1 MDKMYVSI
9 NLFLFCIQILILLIE
24 VIAGKEVCNQDLL
37 DRSFVTQCGP
47 NICEAVIEGESKKT
61 NEWPTNKDEV
71 IHIVSSRA
79 GDRFK
84 VNTYKA
90 IDTTE
95 FYYEES
101 HVNGTIFIDT
111 ETKYQK
117 ILGFG
122 STFTD
127 ASCANINDLPDDIR
141 EKLIKDYF
149 NPEDGLGLN
158 LIKIPIGSTKY
169 SYSNYVLDQPD
180 NHQIELSPYDTDH
193 RIPIIKD
200 AIKAAGKLK
209 NRVKIIASSATAPP
223 ELKDNNMMVRGGSL
237 KQDKFDAY
245 ASYLNGFVAAY
256 KAHNLKV
263 WSLILSES
271 PVTVANNKDAND
283 TLDYNSM
290 DMKPSEMVKLIDSI
304 SKIRATQS
312 ESEKFRLLILGDNRV
327 NIPVWADS
335 VFRSKNALDNVAGI
349 AYTCNN
355 ERFDQYDNLVYVTK
369 RYPNKYLL
377 ATRSS
382 PNSPVKLGNWQYAE
396 NYGVELVK
404 NLEFGSVGWID
415 FNLAL
420 NLEGGPSISDKFK
433 GKNLSPFIEFI
444 LFLTDILTNP

>member
-1 MDKMYVSI
+1 MYISAVLS
-9 NLFLFCIQILILLIE
+9 LYCIQILASSLIE
-24 VIAGKEVCNQDLL
+24 EVSTEKQVCNQDLL

-47 NICEAVIEGESKKT
+47 SICEPVSESQEETGSNNKV
-61 NEWPTNKDEV
+61 NEWPTSKDEV

-84 VNTYKA
+84 VFKYKA
-90 IDTTE
+90 MDTTE

-101 HVNGTIFIDT
+101 HVNGSMFVDT
-111 ETKYQK
+111 KVKYQK

-127 ASCANINDLPDDIR
+127 ASCANINDLPSDIR

-149 NPEDGLGLN
+149 NIGEGIGLN
-158 LIKIPIGSTKY
+158 LIKIPIGSTKF
-169 SYSNYVLDQPD
+169 SYTNYVLDQPD

-223 ELKDNNMMVRGGSL
+223 ELKDNNVMIRGGSL
-237 KQDKFDAY
+237 KQDKFDDY
-245 ASYLNGFVAAY
+245 ATYLSGFVAAY
-256 KAHNLKV
+256 RAHNLKV

-271 PVTVANNKDAND
+271 PVTVANNKDSND

-290 DMKPSEMVKLIDSI
+290 AMRPSETVKLIESI
-304 SKIRATQS
+304 NKIRATQS
-312 ESEKFRLLILGDNRV
+312 ETEKFRLLILGDDRAS
-327 NIPVWADS
+327 IPVWVDA
-335 VFRSKNALDNVAGI
+335 VFKSKSAFNNVAGV

-355 ERFDQYDNLVYVTK
+355 EKFDSYDNLVYVTR

-377 ATRSS
+377 ATQSS
-382 PNSPVKLGNWQYAE
+382 VNSPVKLGDWQHAE
-396 NYGVELVK
+396 NYGIEIVK
-404 NLEFGSVGWID
+404 NLEYGSVGWID

-420 NLEGGPSISDKFK
+420 NLEGGPSISDRFK
-433 GKNLSPFIEFI
+433 GKV
-444 LFLTDILTNP
+444 